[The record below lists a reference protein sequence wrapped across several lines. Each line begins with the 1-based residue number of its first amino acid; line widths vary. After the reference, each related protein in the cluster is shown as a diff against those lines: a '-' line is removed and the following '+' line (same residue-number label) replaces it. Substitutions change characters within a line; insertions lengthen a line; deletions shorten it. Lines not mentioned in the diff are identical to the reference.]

1 MHGGDCINT
10 DVPGRRL
17 DVNTTIKRQD
27 VFDFRILVIPI
38 CDSDIK
44 SKLDGQLNEA
54 MALALWHAGR
64 PLSDGSES

>member
-1 MHGGDCINT
+1 M
-10 DVPGRRL
+10 
-17 DVNTTIKRQD
+17 TIKRQD

-38 CDSDIK
+38 CGSDIK

-64 PLSDGSES
+64 PL